1 MSTAVIFVVGVV
13 VSLLVVAYVVLL
25 GLAQRADDVLRAR

>member
-13 VSLLVVAYVVLL
+13 VSLLVVGYVVLL
-25 GLAQRADDVLRAR
+25 ALAQRSDDVRRAR

>member
-1 MSTAVIFVVGVV
+1 VSTAVIFVVGVV

-25 GLAQRADDVLRAR
+25 ALAQRWDDVRRTR